1 MPGSEVST
9 RSQVR
14 VRGAAYLLSSF
25 APPETGVLECANSE
39 GRLDSRLAALGRRG
53 IGSNA
58 LLDGLGEASG
68 REEKRSEDGGSAH
81 GDGRGSL
88 TS

>member
-1 MPGSEVST
+1 MPGDGVSIT
-9 RSQVR
+9 LR
-14 VRGAAYLLSSF
+14 VGVQGSTYLLSSF

-39 GRLDSRLAALGRRG
+39 GRRDSRLAALGRRG

-81 GDGRGSL
+81 GEGRGSL